1 MVKPNTRRENSGM
14 GLSLPRRI
22 GLRIKAARRGRS
34 MTQEQL
40 AEHVGLTV
48 ESISNIERGKT
59 SAKLTTLEAISR
71 KLGVPLS
78 DLVGEDRGGS
88 PRRID
93 TEARGVDLLRR
104 LKDADLEVAVRQIE
118 ALASRAKPGS

>member
-1 MVKPNTRRENSGM
+1 M